1 MRMCRL
7 SYTNISGFC
16 RYKSS
21 RVAVKMMF
29 CHEITPDIIVDF
41 TDEATHLHT
50 LRSAANPNP
59 CPHYCSC
66 SQSGYRSDLVCQLVG
81 VSVVPPAM
89 CHIIEL
95 YELGSL
101 RDWVENGRELGK
113 EECSSTLF
121 RLQLARSCAQAV
133 EFLHSRSIV
142 ISDCKSPNFLVKLDG
157 TCVICDLGSCFVY
170 REAEERESFVGRWR
184 QYSSNWAAPEILD
197 GMMFTYASDCYAL
210 AIVLWEIESGGTP
223 FDGLSFIE
231 VETAIL
237 AGERPPLDALDDTV
251 NKPALSSLVSSGWD
265 KDVSRRPPAATMVQ
279 VLDQLCEDA
288 RNTPSNFAYV
298 TQNTQAPE

>member
-1 MRMCRL
+1 M
-7 SYTNISGFC
+7 
-16 RYKSS
+16 
-21 RVAVKMMF
+21 
-29 CHEITPDIIVDF
+29 
-41 TDEATHLHT
+41 
-50 LRSAANPNP
+50 
-59 CPHYCSC
+59 
-66 SQSGYRSDLVCQLVG
+66 CQLVG

-133 EFLHSRSIV
+133 EFLYSRSIV

-210 AIVLWEIESGGTP
+210 ATIRASYLVLHIFLIFRSDKRLHHAT
-223 FDGLSFIE
+223 L
-231 VETAIL
+231 L
-237 AGERPPLDALDDTV
+237 ATCLICMEGAW
-251 NKPALSSLVSSGWD
+251 K
-265 KDVSRRPPAATMVQ
+265 
-279 VLDQLCEDA
+279 
-288 RNTPSNFAYV
+288 
-298 TQNTQAPE
+298 